1 MKISIIQDTPTSE
14 GPTSPLFHQDKE
26 MKEYWIDVY
35 CLWPSSELI
44 GTSCIIESSCRTV
57 ALRKLFCWQ
66 TGENFPES
74 YSSNKGL
81 CLVMRAFT
89 RDEYSAVTRGPDF
102 CLIYLFIYLLAFL
115 SFDTVLPCLAH
126 ETMCHIHTWPWPLV
140 SISKL
145 YFNHECLPGLN
156 RLFSVTCSPT
166 VGSSVRLSV
175 FIFPS
180 IHESW
185 TSYGAKE
192 MVKSLLNT
200 KKKPL

>member
-35 CLWPSSELI
+35 CLWPSSKLI
-44 GTSCIIESSCRTV
+44 GTSCIIESS
-57 ALRKLFCWQ
+57 
-66 TGENFPES
+66 
-74 YSSNKGL
+74 YSSNIK
-81 CLVMRAFT
+81 AFVWWWVPSL
-89 RDEYSAVTRGPDF
+89 EMSIVLWHGAQIFV
-102 CLIYLFIYLLAFL
+102 LFIYLLAFL

-126 ETMCHIHTWPWPLV
+126 ETMCHIHTWPWPLA

-145 YFNHECLPGLN
+145 YFNHEFLPGLN

-180 IHESW
+180 IRESR
-185 TSYGAKE
+185 TSYGANLC
-192 MVKSLLNT
+192 MYTCLLNT
-200 KKKPL
+200 EKTL